1 MAAKIFIDGEH
12 GTTGLQI
19 RTRLADRRDLEL
31 LSIPEAERRNE
42 KMREDMLNS
51 ADIAILCLP
60 DDASKQAYEMTAA
73 NNNVRLLDAST
84 AFRVHPDWAY
94 GFAEM
99 DKAQKAKIR
108 GARHVSNPGCYPTGA
123 IGLIRPLRA
132 AGILPD
138 GYPVSVNAV
147 SGYTG
152 GGKQMIAQMEDVGH
166 PEHLAANNFLYGLT
180 LKHKHVPEMQTHGL
194 LDRAPLFAPSV
205 GRFAQGM
212 IVQVPLF
219 LEDLA
224 AGTTADSIHAALV
237 AHYAGQDIVSVVPLA
252 DSAKLPR
259 VDAEELVG
267 QDTMK
272 LFVFG
277 TAGGAHVNLVALLDN
292 LGKGASGAAVQNMD
306 LMLSA

>member
-1 MAAKIFIDGEH
+1 MSAKIFIDGEH

-19 RTRLADRRDLEL
+19 RTRMAGLRDVQL
-31 LSIPEAERRNE
+31 LSIPEAERRNAA
-42 KMREDMLNS
+42 MREDLLNS

-60 DDASKQAYEMTAA
+60 DDASREAVSMLSG
-73 NNNVRLLDAST
+73 NNKVRIIDTST
-84 AFRVHPDWAY
+84 AYRVAEDWAY

-99 DKAQKAKIR
+99 DKAQADKIR
-108 GARHVSNPGCYPTGA
+108 SARCVANPGCYPTGA
-123 IGLIRPLRA
+123 ISLIRPLRA
-132 AGILPD
+132 AGLLPD

-152 GGKQMIAQMEDVGH
+152 GGKQMIAQMEDAGR
-166 PEHLAANNFLYGLT
+166 ADAISANNFLYGLT
-180 LKHKHVPEMQTHGL
+180 LKHKHVPEMKIHGL
-194 LDRAPLFAPSV
+194 LDRAPLFSPSV
-205 GRFAQGM
+205 GRFPQGM

-219 LEDLA
+219 LDDLK
-224 AGTTADSIHAALV
+224 AGTTLESIHAALIS
-237 AHYAGQDIVSVVPLA
+237 HYAGQDIVRVTPLEE
-252 DSAKLPR
+252 SAALSR
-259 VDAEELVG
+259 IDAEELAG

-277 TAGGAHVNLVALLDN
+277 SEGGAHVNLVALLDN

>member
-99 DKAQKAKIR
+99 DKAQKAKIQS
-108 GARHVSNPGCYPTGA
+108 ARYVSNPGCYPTGA

-138 GYPVSVNAV
+138 GYPISVNAV

-152 GGKQMIAQMEDVGH
+152 GGKQMIAQMEDKTH

-224 AGTTADSIHAALV
+224 AGTTVESIHAALV

-267 QDTMK
+267 QDSMK

-277 TAGGAHVNLVALLDN
+277 TPGGVHVNLVALLDN

>member
-99 DKAQKAKIR
+99 DKAQKAKIQA
-108 GARHVSNPGCYPTGA
+108 ARHVSNPGCYPTGA

-180 LKHKHVPEMQTHGL
+180 LKHKHVPEMQAHGL

-224 AGTTADSIHAALV
+224 VGSTVESIHAALV

-277 TAGGAHVNLVALLDN
+277 TPGAAHVNLVALLDN